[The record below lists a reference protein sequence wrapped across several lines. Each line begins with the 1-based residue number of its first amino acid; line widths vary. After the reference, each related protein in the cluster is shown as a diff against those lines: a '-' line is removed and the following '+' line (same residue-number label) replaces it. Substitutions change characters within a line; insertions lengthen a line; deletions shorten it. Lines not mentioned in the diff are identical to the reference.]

1 MKKVLAIVLAFVSLF
16 TATAFAEITKEYL
29 ESLSYEELQD
39 LKILVDTVILE
50 NRPDDMEWYYI
61 LATRPPQNDIS
72 AFEMK
77 ATKAPTP
84 APTPAP
90 TVVPAPTHKPLKQG
104 DEGTDV
110 LKMKM
115 RLYELGYFT
124 TNNLS
129 EIYNGT
135 TAERVELFQQVNG
148 LPQTGRADSSTL
160 ALLYSSKAKE
170 TTKYKVTPQPYAE
183 YQKFDFKTY
192 SRHPENYKNQKFKL
206 TGKVVQV
213 LGNREDGYEIRLA
226 TKGSYDDIVYLFV
239 VSDPG
244 FAILED
250 DRLTVYALAYETIT
264 YKTVLGASITLPA
277 FIADEVVLK

>member
-1 MKKVLAIVLAFVSLF
+1 MKKILAVLLIVASLF
-16 TATAFAEITKEYL
+16 TTPSFAEIDREFL
-29 ESLSYEELQD
+29 ESLTYDELLD
-39 LKILVDTVILE
+39 IKILIDTILLE
-50 NRPDDMEWYYI
+50 NQPNDVEWFYV
-61 LATRPPQNDIS
+61 LATRSPEN
-72 AFEMK
+72 MK
-77 ATKAPTP
+77 ANEESAEKPTAKPTPRPTATP
-84 APTPAP
+84 APTM
-90 TVVPAPTHKPLKQG
+90 KPLKQG
-104 DEGTDV
+104 MTGADV
-110 LKMKM
+110 LKMKL

-129 EIYNGT
+129 ESYNGT
-135 TAERVELFQQVNG
+135 TAERVMLFQQVNG
-148 LPQTGRADSSTL
+148 LRQTGIADHETL
-160 ALLYSSKAKE
+160 SLLYSNNAKE

-206 TGKVVQV
+206 TGKVLQV
-213 LGNREDGYEIRLA
+213 LGNRKDGYEIRLA
-226 TKGSYDDIVYLFV
+226 TNGSYDDVVYLFI

-250 DRLTVYALAYETIT
+250 DRLTVYAIAYETIT